1 MNTFLNIEEAKVTSE
16 KQVTLL
22 GIKIDEKNYLKINSL
37 NSVENQAINSMQ

>member
-22 GIKIDEKNYLKINSL
+22 GIKTDEKKLS
-37 NSVENQAINSMQ
+37 ENQFS